1 MFAMNGLGADLR
13 GGLARETLDSLDSF
27 HKKIIQKMTHCFSNL
42 TTMQTIYADHFN
54 LMNQAA
60 QFPHLDLW
68 LKHRQLQKE
77 LGQADPGSSLCRGN
91 EDGEEH
97 SVTKRLAKGPHI

>member
-1 MFAMNGLGADLR
+1 
-13 GGLARETLDSLDSF
+13 
-27 HKKIIQKMTHCFSNL
+27 MTHCFSNL
-42 TTMQTIYADHFN
+42 TTMQTIYADHLRRPFIQTIYADHFN
-54 LMNQAA
+54 LINQAA

-97 SVTKRLAKGPHI
+97 SVTKRLAKGPYI